1 VILGQRTILGIDP
14 LIDYAR
20 YFPGYHVIGVP
31 PESYQ
36 NHLDDF
42 LLMKQQVDGRWW
54 VPGEEHN
61 QPFINFVEQY
71 LHDWTGHVHET
82 VFDVNVLALNPE
94 TVCVSNHN
102 PDIFA
107 KLQQRGID
115 PIVVPWRH
123 RFFVDCGLHCL
134 TLDLHRG
141 NML

>member
-1 VILGQRTILGIDP
+1 
-14 LIDYAR
+14 
-20 YFPGYHVIGVP
+20 VIGVP
-31 PESYQ
+31 AESYQ
-36 NHLDDF
+36 NQLDDF
-42 LLMKQQVDGRWW
+42 LIMKRRVDGRWW

-61 QPFINFVEQY
+61 EDFTNFVELY
-71 LHDWTGHVHET
+71 LRNWTGHVYET

-102 PDIFA
+102 PEIFTQL
-107 KLQQRGID
+107 KQRGID